1 MYLSMQSAIHFWG
14 KDVHIKL
21 ITGKSKI
28 HCSGHCVRYWLYAFS
43 LHYYIIFVYVIGQ
56 HAVQFWNN
64 WMKKIRRTTKLDK
77 AIGQVQF
84 GSQRNFLNSII
95 SKLDS
100 MLSFYVLILLYIII
114 IIITVLNTN
123 FDKPQCVYSK
133 FKTTISITTI
143 TIIIR
148 LQELNLTN

>member
-1 MYLSMQSAIHFWG
+1 M
-14 KDVHIKL
+14 
-21 ITGKSKI
+21 
-28 HCSGHCVRYWLYAFS
+28 
-43 LHYYIIFVYVIGQ
+43 
-56 HAVQFWNN
+56 
-64 WMKKIRRTTKLDK
+64 DK

-100 MLSFYVLILLYIII
+100 MLSFYVLILLYIIII